1 MRKLTPKERLSQA
14 ELDRRY
20 DSVRTR
26 MKQRG
31 LDLLLVS
38 GIRFVA
44 GTGYLRYLTNWAEPF
59 AGELLIFPLKGVP
72 IFLAR
77 TGERALLVKDLI
89 GLRSSAGSTAAH
101 AAAALKKTGCKRIG
115 ICGLKTMLAEFYVQ
129 LTAALPDVA
138 FVDASEILDEVRMIK
153 SEEELVWVR
162 ASANLSDI
170 AFKQFSTLIHS
181 GCSEADVFLEVDYA
195 VKKRG
200 AENTYFMMTADP
212 HPVSKFLDLAFDIY
226 QKGDIVLFNSEV
238 SGPGGYY
245 TQLERTVSIGK
256 PTKET
261 EAAYAVCLAAFD
273 SATAL
278 LRPGC
283 KARDVYH
290 AIVKTIEGAGYKM
303 GLHPGHSQGLDIF
316 ERPLIA
322 PSEETEL
329 MAGMVIVIHP
339 HVLLPSGGGVWI
351 GETFLITDDG
361 CQDLQKSPKALKTIE
376 VTDDLR
382 LADQLSRP

>member
-1 MRKLTPKERLSQA
+1 MPTPAERLSQA
-14 ELDRRY
+14 ELHRRY
-20 DSVRTR
+20 GMVRTR
-26 MKQRG
+26 MKQKS

-44 GTGYLRYLTNWAEPF
+44 STGYLRYLTNWAEPF
-59 AGELLIFPLKGVP
+59 AGELLIFPREGAP
-72 IFLAR
+72 TFLAR

-89 GLRSSAGSTAAH
+89 GLQSCVGSTAAH
-101 AAAALKKTGCKRIG
+101 AAAALKRTGCKKIG

-129 LTAALPDVA
+129 LTAALPEVV
-138 FVDASEILDEVRMIK
+138 FVDASELLDEVRMIK
-153 SEEELVWVR
+153 SKEELVWVEE
-162 ASANLSDI
+162 SAKLSDI
-170 AFKQFSTLIHS
+170 AFQTFSTLAHF
-181 GCSEADVFLEVDYA
+181 GRTEADVFLEVEHT
-195 VKKRG
+195 VKKLG
-200 AENTYFMMTADP
+200 AENTYFMMSADP

-226 QKGDIVLFNSEV
+226 QKGDIVLFNAEV

-256 PTKET
+256 PTQEA
-261 EAAYAVCLAAFD
+261 EAAYAVCLAALD
-273 SATAL
+273 KAVDL

-283 KARDVYH
+283 KARDVYQV
-290 AIVKTIEGAGYKM
+290 IVQVIEEAGYKM

-322 PSEETEL
+322 PNEEIEF
-329 MAGMVIVIHP
+329 APGMVIVIHP

-361 CQDLQKSPKALKTIE
+361 CRDLQKSAKDFKIIE
-376 VTDDLR
+376 
-382 LADQLSRP
+382 AD